1 MALMNAPGSSR
12 FGQLEGKK
20 NVSTLGL
27 GKRLWI
33 VGAACALLWTA
44 AATAQDPLPP
54 EQIVPTVRQ
63 PTLRK
68 LHREKDA
75 PVLARIELYR
85 AKLPEQYRKRNN
97 FAWACAKIKGLDKVE
112 YFAHSGIQS
121 LDDFSKDLAEQLEGI
136 SLRPKKGRYKALC
149 VNQNDVV
156 DGYDCWVRV
165 VDTEYKILDDMA
177 ARMPDTS
184 VKGRI
189 KLYTDLP
196 PCASCWNAMK
206 QFMAEY
212 TNVNMSVLYR
222 SK

>member
-1 MALMNAPGSSR
+1 MASASLA
-12 FGQLEGKK
+12 
-20 NVSTLGL
+20 
-27 GKRLWI
+27 
-33 VGAACALLWTA
+33 WTA
-44 AATAQDPLPP
+44 AAGAQDPLPP

-68 LHREKDA
+68 IHREKDA
-75 PVLARIELYR
+75 LALERIELYR
-85 AKLPEQYRKRNN
+85 AKLPEQYRRRNN
-97 FAWACAKIKGLDKVE
+97 FAWACAKIKGMDKVE
-112 YFAHSGIQS
+112 FYAHSGIQS
-121 LDDFSKDLAEQLEGI
+121 LDDFSRETAKELADI
-136 SLRPKKGRYKALC
+136 SLRPQKGRYKALC

-156 DGYDCWVRV
+156 DGNDCWVRV
-165 VDTEYKILDDMA
+165 VDTEYKILEDMA
-177 ARMPDTS
+177 TRLPDPS

-212 TNVNMSVLYR
+212 TNVHMSVLFR

>member
-1 MALMNAPGSSR
+1 MSWVVA
-12 FGQLEGKK
+12 
-20 NVSTLGL
+20 GL
-27 GKRLWI
+27 AAAWI
-33 VGAACALLWTA
+33 WTA
-44 AATAQDPLPP
+44 AAGAQDKLPP

-68 LHREKDA
+68 LHPEKDA
-75 PVLARIELYR
+75 LVRERIELYR
-85 AKLPEQYRKRNN
+85 AKLPEQYRRRNN
-97 FAWACAKIKGLDKVE
+97 FAWACAKIKGMDKVE
-112 YFAHSGIQS
+112 FYAHSGIQS
-121 LDDFSKDLAEQLEGI
+121 LDDFSGKIAAELADI
-136 SLRPKKGRYKALC
+136 SLKPQKDRYKALC

-156 DGYDCWVRV
+156 DGNDCWVRT
-165 VDTEYKILDDMA
+165 VDTEYKILEDMA
-177 ARMPDTS
+177 TRLPDPA

-212 TNVNMSVLYR
+212 TNVHMSVLYR

>member
-1 MALMNAPGSSR
+1 MKTS
-12 FGQLEGKK
+12 
-20 NVSTLGL
+20 GL
-27 GKRLWI
+27 GKKLWI
-33 VGAACALLWTA
+33 VLAAAALAWGTA
-44 AATAQDPLPP
+44 AGAQDKLPP

-68 LHREKDA
+68 IHREKDA
-75 PVLARIELYR
+75 LALERIELYR
-85 AKLPEQYRKRNN
+85 AKLPEQFRKRNN
-97 FAWACAKIKGLDKVE
+97 FAWACAKIKGMDKVE
-112 YFAHSGIQS
+112 FYAHSGIQS
-121 LDDFSKDLAEQLEGI
+121 LDDFSKETAKELAGI
-136 SLRPKKGRYKALC
+136 SVRPEKGRYKALC

-156 DGYDCWVRV
+156 DGNDCWVRV
-165 VDTEYKILDDMA
+165 VDTEYKILEDMA
-177 ARMPDTS
+177 TRLPDPS
-184 VKGRI
+184 VRGRI

>member
-1 MALMNAPGSSR
+1 MKTS
-12 FGQLEGKK
+12 
-20 NVSTLGL
+20 GL
-27 GKRLWI
+27 GKKLWI
-33 VGAACALLWTA
+33 VLAAAALAWGTA
-44 AATAQDPLPP
+44 AGAQDKLPP

-68 LHREKDA
+68 IHREKDA
-75 PVLARIELYR
+75 LVLERIELYR
-85 AKLPEQYRKRNN
+85 AKLPEQFRKRNN
-97 FAWACAKIKGLDKVE
+97 FAWACAKIKGMDKVE
-112 YFAHSGIQS
+112 FYAHSGIQS
-121 LDDFSKDLAEQLEGI
+121 LDDFSKETAKELADI
-136 SLRPKKGRYKALC
+136 SLKPEKGRYKALC

-156 DGYDCWVRV
+156 DGNDCWVRT
-165 VDTEYKILDDMA
+165 VDTEYKILEDMA
-177 ARMPDTS
+177 TRLPDPA

-212 TNVNMSVLYR
+212 TNVSMSVLYR

>member
-1 MALMNAPGSSR
+1 MSWVVA
-12 FGQLEGKK
+12 
-20 NVSTLGL
+20 GL
-27 GKRLWI
+27 AAAWI
-33 VGAACALLWTA
+33 WTA
-44 AATAQDPLPP
+44 AAGAQDKLPP

-68 LHREKDA
+68 LHPEKDA
-75 PVLARIELYR
+75 LVRERIELYR
-85 AKLPEQYRKRNN
+85 AKLPEQYRRRNN
-97 FAWACAKIKGLDKVE
+97 FAWACAKIKGMDKVE
-112 YFAHSGIQS
+112 FYAHSGIQS
-121 LDDFSKDLAEQLEGI
+121 LDDFSGEIAAELADI
-136 SLRPKKGRYKALC
+136 SLKPQKGRYKALC

-156 DGYDCWVRV
+156 DGNDCWVRT
-165 VDTEYKILDDMA
+165 VDTEYKIIEDMA
-177 ARMPDTS
+177 TRLPDVS

-212 TNVNMSVLYR
+212 TNVHMSVLYR